1 MRLLLLKDRA
11 SDILH
16 RRGATK
22 IQVNLQNPAKFK
34 DTLKY
39 RELCQ
44 KSYQIHVDFSQA
56 TIINGHVSLYFVQCS
71 PLDKINLYP
80 LNNAI
85 GFPNIYPLDSG
96 LSNG

>member
-34 DTLKY
+34 DTLKIP
-39 RELCQ
+39 RTLP
-44 KSYQIHVDFSQA
+44 KSYQIHVDFSEA
-56 TIINGHVSLYFVQCS
+56 TIINGHVSLYFV
-71 PLDKINLYP
+71 
-80 LNNAI
+80 
-85 GFPNIYPLDSG
+85 
-96 LSNG
+96 